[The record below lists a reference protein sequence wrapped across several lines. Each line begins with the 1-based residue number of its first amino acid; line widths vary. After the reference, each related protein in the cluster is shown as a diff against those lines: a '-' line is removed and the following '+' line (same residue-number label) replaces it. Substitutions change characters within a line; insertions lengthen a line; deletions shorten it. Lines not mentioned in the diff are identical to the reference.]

1 MASDLAQHVAAAST
15 VLAGLRNSDPD
26 AWARVSRVQRE
37 VVQHA
42 LSKKSLT
49 MAELSDVATAVRVS
63 DFAEEDQL
71 GIFKAM
77 ATTKA
82 CNPKDATAQVKMQD
96 FESVLHFLPEKV
108 WDADGTQE
116 FALLLMD
123 FVLKLGLR
131 NPTAPTI
138 QLLALTCLVGTEGME
153 RTMGMSPEARLA
165 TSKSWKKW
173 LKRMVKTVGE
183 PTVWLTK
190 LHLTPEAL
198 KAEHPVLYASVYDSS
213 PPGVMKINK
222 VAFELLRSHTRMRS
236 EKGSAPAVVKEGAF
250 AGLGCGG
257 GVGGLDQGRLLELAL
272 QVLRRQ
278 ADNSDGIKFEML
290 GAGAHI
296 KNKAKYLDVY
306 FE

>member
-1 MASDLAQHVAAAST
+1 MAAAQGLSNSVCQAGHVFLGGRMASDLAQHVAAAST

-82 CNPKDATAQVKMQD
+82 CNPSDATAQIKMQD
-96 FESVLHFLPEKV
+96 FESVLHSIPEKV

-131 NPTAPTI
+131 NPPRRRSSSWRSP
-138 QLLALTCLVGTEGME
+138 AL
-153 RTMGMSPEARLA
+153 
-165 TSKSWKKW
+165 
-173 LKRMVKTVGE
+173 
-183 PTVWLTK
+183 
-190 LHLTPEAL
+190 
-198 KAEHPVLYASVYDSS
+198 
-213 PPGVMKINK
+213 
-222 VAFELLRSHTRMRS
+222 
-236 EKGSAPAVVKEGAF
+236 SAPRAWNVRWGCRQKPVWPRRS
-250 AGLGCGG
+250 LGRNG
-257 GVGGLDQGRLLELAL
+257 
-272 QVLRRQ
+272 
-278 ADNSDGIKFEML
+278 
-290 GAGAHI
+290 
-296 KNKAKYLDVY
+296 
-306 FE
+306 